1 MQEPRTALA
10 LDENRLF
17 LASLF
22 LAFAGIGALFFLSQ
36 SLSPA
41 QVEVSQ
47 LSGED
52 VGKFV
57 SAKGSVRSIY
67 NGAGF
72 TSFSLCTSNCIKAV
86 VFNRNAGASV
96 KQGNFVLVEGRVS
109 EFKGVLQITVESVEV
124 LK

>member
-1 MQEPRTALA
+1 M
-10 LDENRLF
+10 
-17 LASLF
+17 
-22 LAFAGIGALFFLSQ
+22 FFLSQ